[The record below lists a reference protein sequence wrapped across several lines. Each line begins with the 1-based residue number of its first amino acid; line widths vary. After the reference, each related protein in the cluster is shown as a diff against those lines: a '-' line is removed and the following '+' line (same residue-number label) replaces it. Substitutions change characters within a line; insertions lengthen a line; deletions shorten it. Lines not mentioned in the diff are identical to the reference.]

1 MVGLPKSII
10 KKYGITKKAWEI
22 FRGHK
27 SLKRSSPKSKVT
39 AMAKTRKRVG
49 RAKKRYTRRA
59 RGLMGG
65 LGKGLSF
72 KSLAAGTLGLILTD
86 RYQPFGGVYKPAVD
100 KIAIGIVGPMMG
112 LDNQD
117 MLTVGIKEGL
127 ARVVGGYL
135 GGVAAPTNGSNY
147 L

>member
-10 KKYGITKKAWEI
+10 KKYGITKKAWAV
-22 FRGHK
+22 FRGK
-27 SLKRSSPKSKVT
+27 SLKRSAPKSKVT
-39 AMAKTRKRVG
+39 AMAKTRKRAA

-72 KSLAAGTLGLILTD
+72 KSLASGTLGLILTD